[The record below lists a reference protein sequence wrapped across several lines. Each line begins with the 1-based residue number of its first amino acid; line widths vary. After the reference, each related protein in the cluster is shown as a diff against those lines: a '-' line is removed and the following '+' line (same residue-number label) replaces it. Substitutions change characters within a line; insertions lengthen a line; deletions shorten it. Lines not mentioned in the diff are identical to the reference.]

1 MNSSL
6 TESNFTDHGLR
17 TPRSGRRSD
26 KASQVVSQRNPC
38 ENQNHSSKFNIG
50 TWNVRTMKDKLE
62 ELVIQMKKTDLDIL
76 GICET
81 RWEGNGDY
89 IKDDLRIIH
98 SGNPKGGTN
107 GVAIVLRG
115 RWKENVLNTYH

>member
-1 MNSSL
+1 
-6 TESNFTDHGLR
+6 
-17 TPRSGRRSD
+17 
-26 KASQVVSQRNPC
+26 
-38 ENQNHSSKFNIG
+38 
-50 TWNVRTMKDKLE
+50 MKDKLE